1 MCLRR
6 ASQGRFRGTS
16 HGVPEHTTAA
26 AALVAESGVSD
37 RRAAVPH
44 RLKRLWWPALAALW
58 LIATTADRAWLLADQ
73 RLPAW
78 DQADYLNSAVDHGRA
93 LGWLAGGSGWQGWQA
108 LLDLSPKIPP
118 LSSLVSAGV
127 MHFSGTEVDSASWT
141 LSLWHGVLLVVVAC
155 WGRQLLGSPGGL
167 GFGLLAAAGV
177 AVAPALLALRTDFT
191 LDLPLTASSCLSLWL
206 LGRWQR
212 PGPLGGHW
220 QQAIP
225 AGLAVACA
233 ILVKQSALLVVAV
246 PALWAAGQSLGRPS
260 RRWQALAAAAL
271 VLGLALPWLHHNWI
285 TTLGGTERAVVT
297 SGAAEGDPGSL
308 DPRSLFWYPALL
320 PEQLGAIPLTIGI
333 AGLTLLGWQQRASVR
348 AWLRHPVQALPPGW
362 PWLMGCCLS
371 GWLLTSLSPNK
382 DPRYIAPVLPLLLLL
397 LTRGWWSLGAVA
409 EQRLNQGWAAAL
421 LAGGLLASL
430 TQSVSV
436 RIAAI
441 QDRPGSPAAAVIGR
455 LRQVVGERPT
465 LLALAASSPE
475 LNEQTLTY
483 LGRQNGGQILA
494 RRLGSSPSEHAL
506 ALEQTE
512 WWVLATRDQG
522 TKRLPARALSRRVR
536 SDGRFERVAS
546 WPWTKK
552 RAVELWRRKPTAAKP
567 EPFDHHFMA
576 LAGGLARGPDALEP
590 IFNSISAW
598 HLLDPTFSYQGR
610 VQAESL
616 ARLQADP
623 NDRTALWSLAL
634 LAVLQNRPG
643 QAEPWFARL
652 EALDGPGSWATAYRS
667 VVLLANWQTCAAARV
682 SDQRPAMAKAD
693 AEGAARV
700 LTALR
705 DLGRSFCF
713 DPRGPIGLAS
723 SLPQAISAVNGP

>member
-1 MCLRR
+1 M
-6 ASQGRFRGTS
+6 
-16 HGVPEHTTAA
+16 
-26 AALVAESGVSD
+26 
-37 RRAAVPH
+37 PH
-44 RLKRLWWPALAALW
+44 RLHRLWWPALAALW
-58 LIATTADRAWLLADQ
+58 LIATAADRAWLLADQ

-93 LGWLAGGSGWQGWQA
+93 LGWLAGGPGWQGWEA

-118 LSSLVSAGV
+118 LSSLVSAAV
-127 MHFSGTEVDSASWT
+127 MHVSGTGVDGASWA
-141 LSLWHGVLLVVVAC
+141 LSLWHGLLLVVVAC
-155 WGRQLLGSPGGL
+155 WGRQLLGA
-167 GFGLLAAAGV
+167 GFGLLAASGV
-177 AVAPALLALRTDFT
+177 ALAPALLELRTDFT
-191 LDLPLTASSCLSLWL
+191 LDLPVAASSCLALWL

-212 PGPLGGHW
+212 AGTQGGRW

-225 AGLAVACA
+225 AALAVASA
-233 ILVKQSALLVVAV
+233 ILVKQSALLVVAA

-260 RRWQALAAAAL
+260 RRWQALAAVAL

-308 DPRSLFWYPALL
+308 DPRSLLWYPLL
-320 PEQLGAIPLTIGI
+320 WPEQLGAIPLTIGSV
-333 AGLTLLGWQQRASVR
+333 GLAVLGWQQRAGWR
-348 AWLRHPVQALPPGW
+348 AWLRHPVQVLPPGW
-362 PWLMGCCLS
+362 PWLIGCCLS

-382 DPRYIAPVLPLLLLL
+382 DPRYIAPVLPLLILLL
-397 LTRGWWSLGAVA
+397 SRGWWSLGAVL
-409 EQRLNQGWAAAL
+409 EQRLNKGWSAAL

-430 TQSVSV
+430 TQSASA

-441 QDRPGSPAAAVIGR
+441 QARPGSPATEVIGR

-522 TKRLPARALSRRVR
+522 TKRPPARALSRQVR
-536 SDGRFERVAS
+536 SDGRFERIAS

-552 RAVELWRRKPTAAKP
+552 RAVELWRRKPTAARP
-567 EPFDHHFMA
+567 EPFDHRFMA
-576 LAGGLARGPDALEP
+576 LAGGLARGPDALAP
-590 IFNSISAW
+590 IFSSIGTW

-610 VQAESL
+610 VQAQSL
-616 ARLQADP
+616 ARLQANP

-634 LAVLQNRPG
+634 LAVLQNRPS
-643 QAEPWFARL
+643 QAEHWFARL
-652 EALDGPGSWATAYRS
+652 EALEGRGSWASAYRS
-667 VVLLANWQTCAAARV
+667 VVLLADWKTCAAARV
-682 SDQRPAMAKAD
+682 SDERAAITTAD
-693 AEGAARV
+693 AQRAASV

-705 DLGRSFCF
+705 DLGRSLCF
-713 DPRGPIGLAS
+713 DPRGPIGLAG
-723 SLPQAISAVNGP
+723 SLPKAIHVVNSP